1 MAEAVARARETLGE
15 VADAV
20 PEGTALVDTA
30 GFSEGGV
37 KLGLGSSAAA
47 AVAAAG
53 AVLEYAGVSAGRQQ
67 GAAVQRGRRRPSRR
81 PGRRRLG
88 RRHRGGG
95 VRRLRALRAHERRRA
110 HHQPG
115 VAAAAPAPGAVLDA
129 GRGAHRRLHRRRERL
144 PQAQHP
150 GATTST
156 CRRCAPGPTTS
167 PRPSP
172 PATRAGSSARPTPTA
187 RRWRRWG
194 RTPACPSSPPPC
206 GRRRRWP
213 AAWAGRPNLRA
224 PAAATWASRFSP
236 KKPRR
241 TSSAARCSDKVLVL
255 DIGLGATGAYRRLP
269 SGIET
274 FKKD

>member
-1 MAEAVARARETLGE
+1 MLAAVGRYAVGPVPARVRAARPTWWPRRWPAARETLGE

-67 GAAVQRGRRRPSRR
+67 GAAVQRGRRRPPRR

-88 RRHRGGG
+88 RRHRRRG

-115 VAAAAPAPGAVLDA
+115 AAAAAPAPGAVLDA
-129 GRGAHRRLHRRRERL
+129 GRGAHRRLHRRG
-144 PQAQHP
+144 AQPSASAHP
-150 GATTST
+150 GATTGT

-172 PATRAGSSARPTPTA
+172 PATRAGSSARPTLTG

-194 RTPACPSSPPPC
+194 RTPGWPSSPPPC
-206 GRRRRWP
+206 ARRRRWP
-213 AAWAGRPNLRA
+213 AAWADGQTFGRRRRRRRA
-224 PAAATWASRFSP
+224 GVFRRKSRGGRV
-236 KKPRR
+236 PRPGAR
-241 TSSAARCSDKVLVL
+241 TRFWC
-255 DIGLGATGAYRRLP
+255 
-269 SGIET
+269 
-274 FKKD
+274 